1 MTDKE
6 KLIQDTL
13 QFCSKDAM
21 NIEGLDR
28 EAIDELVEKGVVTRP
43 EDVMALHLDLVMK
56 PGPYEKFKTSNVPI
70 IYESVERAKKQ
81 AKPENILY
89 SMCIPGVTPE
99 MAKGI
104 IKEAGDLLYVLYPSS
119 FSALFDIL
127 RRVECVGQ
135 ELAYDT
141 CVWMAERMNCTVNLK
156 TRYYGVGI
164 ELFPEA

>member
-28 EAIDELVEKGVVTRP
+28 EAIEELVDKGVITLP

-56 PGPYEKFKTSNVPI
+56 PGPYEKLKTSNVPI
-70 IYESVERAKKQ
+70 IYESVDRAKKQ

-99 MAKGI
+99 IAKGV
-104 IKEAGDLLYVLYPSS
+104 IKEVGDLQSVLYPLS
-119 FSALFDIL
+119 FSALYDVL
-127 RRVECVGQ
+127 CRVEGVSQ

-156 TRYYGVGI
+156 IRYYGVGI
-164 ELFPEA
+164 ELFPEV